1 MIHTSP
7 DGIKLRV
14 ATLAVL
20 TLSLNLILFSPQH
33 ARAQQQ
39 TPNAEQKELKKE
51 IEEMKERL
59 NTIQRDLQE
68 IKQLLGRQNFNAVRS
83 REVVVDTDGD
93 PFKGDRNAKLTLIEF
108 SDYQCPF
115 CARYVRETLPLIERD
130 YVKTGKLKYVFRDY
144 PLESIHPNALTAS
157 KAAGC
162 AGEQGKYWEMHGR
175 LFANQSALGA
185 SDMAF
190 HAEAVGLER
199 EKFQHCLGRGR
210 HEDGIRKK
218 MAEGASLGVRGTPT
232 FFLGLTSPNDPK
244 VKVLRVLR
252 GAVPYAQFKEVIDSL
267 LSPPQQLP

>member
-7 DGIKLRV
+7 DASKLRAKTL
-14 ATLAVL
+14 ATL
-20 TLSLNLILFSPQH
+20 TLLLNLILFYPQP

-39 TPNAEQKELKKE
+39 PSAPGEKDLRKE
-51 IEEMKERL
+51 IEEMKESL

-83 REVVVDTDGD
+83 REVIVNTDGD
-93 PFKGDRNAKLTLIEF
+93 PFKGDKDAKLTLIEF

-115 CARYVRETLPLIERD
+115 CARYVRETLPLIEKD

-144 PLESIHPNALTAS
+144 PLETIHPNALTAS
-157 KAAGC
+157 KAASC
-162 AGEQGKYWEMHGR
+162 AGEQGKYWEMHDQ
-175 LFANQSALGA
+175 LFGNQSALSA

-190 HAEAVGLER
+190 HAKAIGLER
-199 EKFQHCLGRGR
+199 VKFQQCLDSGRY
-210 HEDGIRKK
+210 ESEIRKK
-218 MAEGASLGVRGTPT
+218 MAEGASLGVRGTPS

-252 GAVPYAQFKEVIDSL
+252 GAVPYAQFKEVLDSI
-267 LSPPQQLP
+267 LSSSQ